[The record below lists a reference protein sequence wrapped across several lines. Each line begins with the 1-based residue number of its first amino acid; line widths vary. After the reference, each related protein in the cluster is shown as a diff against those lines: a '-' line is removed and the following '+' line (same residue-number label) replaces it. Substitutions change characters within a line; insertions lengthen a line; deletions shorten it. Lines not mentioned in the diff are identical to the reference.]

1 MTSEIVPLRATDFRV
16 IVIRDLMI
24 QGRWDSDAR
33 DRLCIDWGVSRSVVE
48 HAAEEAGRF
57 LRIQRAP
64 GMLLEQALAELRA
77 IAAAQADA
85 APAVAVAAWK
95 TILDQIGKLVDR
107 AAAGPQPDRTQALR
121 ATLLDPPPE
130 LLALLLEWLEGAAV
144 GAEVTEVLERNGW
157 RRGT

>member
-1 MTSEIVPLRATDFRV
+1 MTSEIVPLRPTDERV
-16 IVIRDLMI
+16 VRVRDLMI
-24 QGRWDSDAR
+24 QGRWNADMR
-33 DRLCIDWGVSRSVVE
+33 DQLCAETGLSRSVWE

-77 IAAAQADA
+77 IAADQASA

-130 LLALLLEWLEGAAV
+130 LLALLLEWLEGAAG
-144 GAEVTEVLERNGW
+144 GAAVSEVLERNGW
-157 RRGT
+157 RRG